1 MVSHV
6 YILRDL
12 KHPRFKIGKA
22 NNILARARSFRWESI
37 DFQQSVGLRLASEAD
52 AYILEKILHRT
63 FRLAGVEPLE
73 VIASGGTADGASEWF
88 STTCWPR
95 LLRYLEDN
103 QDLHPHEAVSG
114 GELTALLKKQLE
126 PSQAVIARQHLK
138 KEKDTRRIE
147 REMKLVE
154 HRRTKRES
162 LRASLNTILPTI
174 TDELDRLKQ
183 NGNIAGVCD
192 TSLGSYLVIADRVA
206 VPSGALL
213 WSLKPLSTHY
223 DFPGGAGSILS
234 SLSQVTCLGG
244 TVSKVELPNSYV
256 RCASFS
262 DKDEIIGEVFRETF
276 EWLRQLQRIPEEWIS
291 VIFPLGGFFSPP
303 SDSHECEYAIA
314 KVMEFLPK
322 SGR

>member
-174 TDELDRLKQ
+174 TVSVR
-183 NGNIAGVCD
+183 
-192 TSLGSYLVIADRVA
+192 
-206 VPSGALL
+206 P
-213 WSLKPLSTHY
+213 TH
-223 DFPGGAGSILS
+223 
-234 SLSQVTCLGG
+234 
-244 TVSKVELPNSYV
+244 LPNSSIKGDSV
-256 RCASFS
+256 R
-262 DKDEIIGEVFRETF
+262 VF
-276 EWLRQLQRIPEEWIS
+276 L
-291 VIFPLGGFFSPP
+291 
-303 SDSHECEYAIA
+303 
-314 KVMEFLPK
+314 
-322 SGR
+322 SGRDSPYRRDFHAPTKLLP